1 MDCALFLLLAALH
14 AQALTLGAKGGVL
27 IYQASDTSEV
37 GILRVG
43 RGPSTTNVRRYTLGP
58 SIEIGLPFRFR
69 IEADVLYRR
78 FSRTESFESIGR
90 IDRLSGNDWQFPLLL
105 KFQDSRGRLKPFVSA
120 GAVLRHVWGM
130 QGITESFF
138 NRPVIPPTVSRYPV
152 SAEKNIQAGLVFAC
166 GVR

>member
-1 MDCALFLLLAALH
+1 MGCALYLILAALH

-37 GILRVG
+37 GIVHVG

-58 SIEIGLPFRFR
+58 CIEIGLPFRFR

-90 IDRLSGNDWQFPLLL
+90 IDRLSGND
-105 KFQDSRGRLKPFVSA
+105 
-120 GAVLRHVWGM
+120 
-130 QGITESFF
+130 
-138 NRPVIPPTVSRYPV
+138 
-152 SAEKNIQAGLVFAC
+152 
-166 GVR
+166 